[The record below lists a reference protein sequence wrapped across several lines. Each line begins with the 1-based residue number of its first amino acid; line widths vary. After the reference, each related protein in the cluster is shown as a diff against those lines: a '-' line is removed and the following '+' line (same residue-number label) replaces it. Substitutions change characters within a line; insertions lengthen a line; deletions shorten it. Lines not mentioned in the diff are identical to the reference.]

1 MKIAVIY
8 ATTTGNTQAMAEA
21 ILKGAQ
27 AAGADA
33 TLFTAADISAD
44 EALKYD
50 MLLLGSPAQGAE
62 ELDEVDME
70 PLFSS
75 LEGSLSDKKV
85 GLFGSYD
92 WGDGEWIRTWEDRVR
107 DAGGKLYKEGLIA
120 NLAPGDDDI
129 ESCEKFGAEAAAF

>member
-120 NLAPGDDDI
+120 NLTPGDEDI